1 MWSVQARRGLRFWV
15 PVAYVFA
22 SALMVFSLGLPTSKN
37 LVFVWLAI
45 GMAAFSV
52 TDLRRRV
59 QRLLIDWA
67 PFIAVLFVYD
77 RLRGVSDGLLFQ
89 ARELPQLKAEAAL
102 FGKPIPTVWLQTR
115 LWDANHIH
123 WWDYLTWLLYV
134 SHFFA
139 TLIVAAVLW
148 TWAHERFT
156 RFITMVCVLALTGL
170 ATYALYPAV
179 PPWLAAQHGNVG
191 QSNRLIGIIWDHI
204 PIARYG
210 SLFEKG
216 QSYANN
222 VAAMP
227 SLHAAYALLVTL
239 YIWPLVPRWVRP
251 VLAAYP
257 PAMAFALVYSGE
269 HYVIDCLLGWGY
281 AAAAFVAVNL
291 WFERRARRS
300 LALEPALA
308 D

>member
-1 MWSVQARRGLRFWV
+1 MLSVRGRRGHRFWV

-22 SALMVFSLGLPTSKN
+22 SALIVFSLGVPTSKL
-37 LVFVWLAI
+37 LVFAWLAI
-45 GMAAFSV
+45 GMAAFSA
-52 TDLRRRV
+52 TDRRRRV
-59 QRLLIDWA
+59 QRLFLDWA
-67 PFIAVLFVYD
+67 PFIGVLFVYD
-77 RLRGVSDGLLFQ
+77 RLRGISDGLVFQ
-89 ARELPQLKAEAAL
+89 ARELPQLKAEVAL
-102 FGKPIPTVWLQTR
+102 FGKPIPTVWLQSE

-123 WWDYLTWLLYV
+123 WWDYLTWLVYL

-139 TLIVAAVLW
+139 TLVLAAALW
-148 TWAHERFT
+148 TWAHDRFA
-156 RFITMVCVLALTGL
+156 RFITMVCVLAMTGL
-170 ATYALYPAV
+170 VTYVLYPAT
-179 PPWLAAQHGNVG
+179 PPWLAAQHGSVG
-191 QSNRLIGIIWDHI
+191 HSNRLIGVIWDHI

-239 YIWPLVPRWVRP
+239 YIWRLVPRWVRP
-251 VLAAYP
+251 LLATYP

-269 HYVIDCLLGWGY
+269 HYLVDCLVGWAY

-291 WFERRARRS
+291 WFERRAKRS
-300 LALEPALA
+300 PALEPAMA